1 MKVIAVLFVIA
12 LALFAS
18 CTKNSD
24 SPQTAPGI
32 KGTWNVMYL
41 KRHSIVRD
49 VSSVLG
55 QTLDRTTEIS
65 YTTQNTQGTFVID
78 DSLISVVGLTY
89 TVSSTAFIQQTLNDE
104 DTSYQ
109 TPVVFT
115 LQPTNSTARYLFS
128 GSDSMFYPKGF
139 PITNPDTTSLQKP
152 SWGTFNLAGDSLV
165 LVQFANTDPFV
176 FPIIRDTTTIVL
188 KK

>member
-1 MKVIAVLFVIA
+1 MKVIAVLLV
-12 LALFAS
+12 LGLTTFAS

-24 SPQTAPGI
+24 SPQNPLSI

-41 KRHSIVRD
+41 KRHSIVSD
-49 VSSVLG
+49 ISTVLG
-55 QTLDRTTEIS
+55 QTLERTTEIS
-65 YTTQNTQGTFVID
+65 YTTQNTQGTLVIN

-89 TVSSTAFIQQTLNDE
+89 NVSSTAFIQQTLNGE

-115 LQPTNSTARYLFS
+115 LQPTNSTARYLLS

-139 PITNPDTTSLQKP
+139 PFTNPDTTGLQKP
-152 SWGTFNLAGDSLV
+152 SWGTFNLSEDSLV
-165 LVQFANTDPFV
+165 LVQFTNTDPFV